1 MATREERLAQLRVD
15 VSSSE
20 EGNSSDAGESSVS
33 GSEQPTTLREETPFN
48 ADDGDALDDLLRL
61 GNETG
66 FYNDYYSSSTDDS
79 TKLSQLEHQRQC
91 SPESEI
97 HNEYQLS
104 FPQSQ
109 SQYSLPFMEPR
120 STMGS
125 ESGTESHTEMGL
137 GKNVSQSPCADSPV
151 PTALDIQE
159 RRGSYDEGVRQL
171 GESCNVANSCHS
183 SSCSTVGDRN
193 LGLEAGASRRN
204 ESIPASHISSGSKD
218 ELLRPRT
225 LSPQP
230 AQSYGTT
237 GDLPT
242 SSAGSSDL
250 EYRDSG
256 TLLQSSLAD
265 RHLGSGLSEISSF
278 NYRRKLAPL
287 GTQELRSFVF
297 HDLTVTHHIP
307 RVAVQGFSSLHISD
321 RPSDPRTT
329 KKRLRALTGLNEVR
343 YDCCIEGCISY
354 SLPRYADL
362 RECPIGGCKHA
373 RFKPDGTPHAQH
385 SYIPITHRLRLMY
398 SDMVRA
404 REMMSYRA
412 KLEEE
417 MATEV

>member
-1 MATREERLAQLRVD
+1 
-15 VSSSE
+15 
-20 EGNSSDAGESSVS
+20 
-33 GSEQPTTLREETPFN
+33 
-48 ADDGDALDDLLRL
+48 
-61 GNETG
+61 
-66 FYNDYYSSSTDDS
+66 
-79 TKLSQLEHQRQC
+79 
-91 SPESEI
+91 
-97 HNEYQLS
+97 
-104 FPQSQ
+104 
-109 SQYSLPFMEPR
+109 
-120 STMGS
+120 
-125 ESGTESHTEMGL
+125 
-137 GKNVSQSPCADSPV
+137 VSQSPCADSPV

-193 LGLEAGASRRN
+193 LGLEAGASRRKK
-204 ESIPASHISSGSKD
+204 SIPASHISSGSKD

-230 AQSYGTT
+230 AQSYSTT

-250 EYRDSG
+250 ECRDSG

-265 RHLGSGLSEISSF
+265 RHLGSGLSEISLF
-278 NYRRKLAPL
+278 NY
-287 GTQELRSFVF
+287 
-297 HDLTVTHHIP
+297 
-307 RVAVQGFSSLHISD
+307 
-321 RPSDPRTT
+321 
-329 KKRLRALTGLNEVR
+329 
-343 YDCCIEGCISY
+343 
-354 SLPRYADL
+354 RYADL